1 MTKVNGKRIKV
12 ADIVIFLIIA
22 LLALLCLIPLLNI
35 VAISFSSSA
44 AATANIVGILPV
56 EITFNA
62 YTKILDDAQFW
73 RSFFISVKR
82 VVLGTGINM
91 LMTILMAYPLSKS
104 KREFHAQG
112 IYMKLIIFAM
122 LFPAG
127 LIPLYLVVNKLG
139 LTNTIW
145 SLILPG
151 AVPIGNVILLMNF
164 FRAVPESLEEA
175 ASIDGASPWT
185 ILFKV
190 YFPTSL
196 PCLAT
201 LTLFCIVGH
210 WNDYFSAILY
220 ITKTKNYPLQTYIQ
234 QITAV
239 FDYSSITNLQK
250 QKEALS
256 ISSRNLNS
264 AKIVVSTIPLLLI
277 YPFLQRYF
285 VSGIILGAVKE

>member
-56 EITFNA
+56 DITFNA

>member
-12 ADIVIFLIIA
+12 ADTVIFLIIA

-44 AATANIVGILPV
+44 AATANIVGIIPV
-56 EITFNA
+56 DITFNA

-91 LMTILMAYPLSKS
+91 LMSILMAYPLSKS

-185 ILFKV
+185 ILFKI

-239 FDYSSITNLQK
+239 FDYSSITNIQK

>member
-12 ADIVIFLIIA
+12 ADTVIFLIIA

-44 AATANIVGILPV
+44 AATANIVGIIPV
-56 EITFNA
+56 DITFNA

-185 ILFKV
+185 ILFKI

-239 FDYSSITNLQK
+239 FDYSSITNIQK